1 MMTATAPVSYGN
13 LRDLVESAAI
23 LRGRDD
29 VPVVVVAHPTRAC
42 ELRRTVHRHGL
53 AHRITV
59 RDSYSVPAGVA
70 YVADPLPVGRPDR
83 VTA

>member
-1 MMTATAPVSYGN
+1 MMTAPVSHAN
-13 LRDLVESAAI
+13 LRTLVESAAI
-23 LRGRDD
+23 VRGVEG

-53 AHRITV
+53 DAAITV
-59 RDSYSVPAGVA
+59 RASASVPDGVA
-70 YVADPLPVGRPDR
+70 YVVDPLPVGRPDR